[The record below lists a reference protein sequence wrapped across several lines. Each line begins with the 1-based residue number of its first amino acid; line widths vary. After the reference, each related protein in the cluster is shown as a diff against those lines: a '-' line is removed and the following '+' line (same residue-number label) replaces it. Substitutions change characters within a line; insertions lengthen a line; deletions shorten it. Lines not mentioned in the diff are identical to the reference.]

1 MFQMPAWVLSA
12 LLGTICA
19 AAFFLWKGRTWR
31 ELAAYWVAG
40 VLGFLAGQAAS
51 VLSGWR
57 MLTVGQVDILWGIG
71 MALAG
76 LVLVRVLRV

>member
-51 VLSGWR
+51 VLYGWR
-57 MLTVGQVDILWGIG
+57 MLTVGQVDILWGLG

>member
-57 MLTVGQVDILWGIG
+57 MLTIGQVDILWGIG
-71 MALAG
+71 LALAT
-76 LVLVRVLRV
+76 LVLVRLLRI

>member
-71 MALAG
+71 IALAG